1 MGIIRRTL
9 TMKNHKTMER
19 FYISAALVLLMAV
32 SCSKSGQGDYYSDP
46 DAVHFSA
53 VVGSGTKTSPVGSA
67 EEQTKF
73 SSGDLVAISDG
84 GAFYSYSLNSNGE
97 WTPVESAKFIR
108 WTSASTTFRAYYP
121 VHDGV
126 SFSSATLPTD
136 QSTLDALASA
146 DWMTVTSTVSKP
158 QDGFAVDLQFQR
170 RTARVKVTIEKFLD
184 EFDGKSPAISAL
196 SVYGIKTYEASDDAG
211 SKSYY
216 ALLLPCGSDSGSN
229 FITLT
234 VSFDGGTKDLYVKG
248 IPTLEEGKT
257 YSYSLT
263 VGKNEVR
270 VASVMVNEWTGGSGL
285 PDNGEALN

>member
-67 EEQTKF
+67 DEQTKF
-73 SSGDLVAISDG
+73 SSGDKVAISDG
-84 GAFYSYSLNSNGE
+84 GAFYSYSLNSSGE
-97 WTPVESAKFIR
+97 WTPVDPAKFIR

-121 VHDGV
+121 VRDGV

-136 QSTLDALASA
+136 QSTLQALASS
-146 DWMTVTSTVSKP
+146 DWLTVTSTVSKP
-158 QDGFAVDLQFQR
+158 QDGFAVGLEFQR

-184 EFDGKSPAISAL
+184 EFNGKNPTISAL
-196 SVYGIKTYEASDDAG
+196 SVCGTTTYCDGDA
-211 SKSYY
+211 YY
-216 ALLLPCGSDSGSN
+216 ALSLPRSNDSGSE

-234 VSFDGGTKDLYVKG
+234 VKFEGGSKDLVVRG
-248 IPTLEEGKT
+248 IPALEEGKT

>member
-1 MGIIRRTL
+1 MK
-9 TMKNHKTMER
+9 KNHYKLMER

-67 EEQTKF
+67 EEQAQF
-73 SSGDLVAISDG
+73 SSGDKVAISDG
-84 GAFYSYSLNSNGE
+84 GAFYNYCLDENGN
-97 WTPVESAKFIR
+97 WSPTDPAKFIR

-121 VHDGV
+121 VRDGV

-146 DWMTVTSTVSKP
+146 DWMTVTSTVIKP
-158 QDGFAVDLQFQR
+158 QDGFTVDLQFQR

-184 EFDGKSPAISAL
+184 EFNGKNPTISAL
-196 SVYGIKTYEASDDAG
+196 SVCGTKTYCDGNA
-211 SKSYY
+211 YY
-216 ALLLPCGSDSGSN
+216 ALSLPRSLDADLP

-234 VSFDGGTKDLYVKG
+234 VSFDDGTKVLYVKG

-285 PDNGEALN
+285 PNDGEALN

>member
-1 MGIIRRTL
+1 
-9 TMKNHKTMER
+9 MER

-46 DAVHFSA
+46 NAVHFSA
-53 VVGSGTKTSPVGSA
+53 VVGSDTKTLPVGSDA
-67 EEQTKF
+67 EQAQFRTT
-73 SSGDLVAISDG
+73 DVVAISDG
-84 GAFYSYSLNSNGE
+84 GTFYNYCLDENGN
-97 WTPVESAKFIR
+97 WTPTDPAKFIR

-121 VHDGV
+121 VRDGV
-126 SFSSATLPTD
+126 SFSSAMLPTD

-158 QDGFAVDLQFQR
+158 QDGFTVNLQFQR

-184 EFDGKSPAISAL
+184 EFNGKNPTISAL
-196 SVYGIKTYEASDDAG
+196 SVCGTKTYCDGNA
-211 SKSYY
+211 YY
-216 ALLLPCGSDSGSN
+216 ALSLPRSLDADLP

-234 VSFDGGTKDLYVKG
+234 VSFDDGTKDLYVKG

-285 PDNGEALN
+285 PNDGEALN

>member
-1 MGIIRRTL
+1 
-9 TMKNHKTMER
+9 MER
-19 FYISAALVLLMAV
+19 FYISAALVLLIAV

-67 EEQTKF
+67 DEQTQF

-84 GAFYSYSLNSNGE
+84 GAFYNYSLNSSGE
-97 WTPVESAKFIR
+97 WTPVDPAKFIR

-121 VHDGV
+121 VRDGV

-136 QSTLDALASA
+136 QSTPQALASS

-158 QDGFAVDLQFQR
+158 QDGFAVGLEFRR

-184 EFDGKSPAISAL
+184 EFDGKNPAISAL
-196 SVYGIKTYEASDDAG
+196 SVCGTSVFEASDDAG
-211 SKSYY
+211 NKFYY
-216 ALLLPCGSDSGSN
+216 AISLPRSLDPGSN

-234 VSFDGGTKDLYVKG
+234 VNFAGGTKDLYVKG

-285 PDNGEALN
+285 PNDGEALN